1 MAGNYPDAIGPRIPY
16 DRDGTVGVL
25 YNVSTGGITQQSQ
38 TVLTGINDE
47 SSAGTSWGFSSSYA
61 YWSGFIFPQNIDL
74 IGYFIAHGGNS
85 YQWSFGAIQTSTNT
99 TNLMDGTWTQI
110 AANHAYNS
118 SASPTYRT
126 GQVSLAA
133 SGIKA
138 IRFWN
143 SPGGGSVSL
152 SWTVMHLYG
161 KPSATSDRLE
171 LWHPTLDQPLSS
183 TPAYFDYGDIS
194 RGTGAVTKDFR
205 IKNLST
211 TLTASSITV
220 GVEALTD
227 SGAPTYVSQ
236 TQFRYNGGAYASTA
250 TLGALGPNSISLPF
264 TAKLDT
270 LSNATLGV
278 WAQRYYATAGG
289 WA

>member
-16 DRDGTVGVL
+16 DRDGTVGIL
-25 YNVSTGGITQQSQ
+25 YNISNGSITQQSQ
-38 TVLTGINDE
+38 AVLTGINDE
-47 SSAGTSWGFSSSYA
+47 SSGGTSWGFSSNYA
-61 YWSGFIFPQNIDL
+61 YWSGFIFPEPIDL

-99 TNLMDGTWTQI
+99 TNLSDGTWTQI
-110 AANHAYNS
+110 AANHAFNS

-138 IRFWN
+138 IRFYN
-143 SPGGGSVSL
+143 SPGGGSISL

-171 LWHPTLDQPLSS
+171 LWHPTLDQPLSQ
-183 TPAYFDYGDIS
+183 TPAYLDYGDVA
-194 RGTGAVTKDFR
+194 RGTGAVTRDFR

-211 TLTASSITV
+211 TLTANNITV
-220 GVEALTD
+220 GAEALTD

-236 TQFRYNGGAYASTA
+236 TQFQYNGGGYAPTVVLG
-250 TLGALGPNSISLPF
+250 TLAPNTISLPF
-264 TAKLDT
+264 TAQLT
-270 LSNATLGV
+270 TTGSSTLGV
-278 WAQRYYATAGG
+278 WAQRYYAQAGS
-289 WA
+289 WS